1 MGTNIASAA
10 LGGLAGYQLGK
21 MAGEH
26 HEHGSHERDPNQAGV
41 VGGDQRDNHDAGGST
56 GGWDDDA
63 GGGDWGDSGGGGGDW
78 GGGDGGGS
86 DW

>member
-26 HEHGSHERDPNQAGV
+26 HEHGHDRDENQAGV
-41 VGGDQRDNHDAGGST
+41 VGGNDRENHDAGGST
-56 GGWDDDA
+56 GSWDDDA
-63 GGGDWGDSGGGGGDW
+63 GGGDWGGGDDGGGDW